1 MALLSNI
8 RLTWKNLAGTNTLA
22 YFASLAVTKKKTFLN
37 FDVQVEQQR
46 EMEGLLEVRKPVQT
60 GLNQRPIL

>member
-1 MALLSNI
+1 
-8 RLTWKNLAGTNTLA
+8 LAGTNTLA
-22 YFASLAVTKKKTFLN
+22 YFASLAVTKKKNFLN

>member
-1 MALLSNI
+1 LKKLGGDKHASLFCFSGSDKE
-8 RLTWKNLAGTNTLA
+8 KNLFKL
-22 YFASLAVTKKKTFLN
+22 
-37 FDVQVEQQR
+37 DVQVEQQR